1 MALIARILGVSLL
14 TSALV
19 AGLGLALLKS
29 VSRPRMEPARAV
41 GEAPADGPDAEE
53 AVDRPWSEYI
63 VPVFLLSCV
72 GGVIGA
78 VAGAAREI
86 VATQRPKASSWADKE

>member
-1 MALIARILGVSLL
+1 MALIVRVLGVSLV

-19 AGLGLALLKS
+19 AALGCALLS
-29 VSRPRMEPARAV
+29 LASGYAPPSSAFIIPALFFA
-41 GEAPADGPDAEE
+41 
-53 AVDRPWSEYI
+53 
-63 VPVFLLSCV
+63 CV

-86 VATQRPKASSWADKE
+86 VDAQRPKSFDRGGEV